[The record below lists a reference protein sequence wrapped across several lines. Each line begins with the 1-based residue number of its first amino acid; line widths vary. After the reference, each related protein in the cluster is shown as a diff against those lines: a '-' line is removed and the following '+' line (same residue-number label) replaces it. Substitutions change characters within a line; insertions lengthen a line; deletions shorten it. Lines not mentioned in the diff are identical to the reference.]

1 MMLRAVLTWIQA
13 IAAVTQFGL
22 IVVLLTAAVPAVF
35 GFESFVHQGDLAVV
49 GPIKASEVA
58 LGDVVV
64 YRRPADPDTVV
75 VARVLYVDFDGER
88 VALQTRDNPDS
99 ISDQISLAPR
109 TMIGRLAYRLLRI
122 GVLVDVMN
130 QTPGRVLL
138 LGVPCLIF
146 ATSYLR
152 SRRRPV
158 PDNAARANALVTA
171 GRRALAVGQTQLALK
186 AADGAL
192 ILDPSN
198 NAAPLLRAQA
208 HKALRGEVEHVA
220 A

>member
-1 MMLRAVLTWIQA
+1 MLRTVLTSIQA

-22 IVVLLTAAVPAVF
+22 IALLLTAAVPSVF
-35 GFESFVHQGDLAVV
+35 GFESFVHEGDLAVV
-49 GPIKASEVA
+49 APIKASEVA
-58 LGDVVV
+58 LGDTLV

-75 VARVLYVDFDGER
+75 VARVLYVDLEGDR
-88 VALQTRDNPDS
+88 VALQTRGSSDA
-99 ISDQISLAPR
+99 ISDQVSLTPR
-109 TMIGRLAYRLLRI
+109 TTIGRLAYRLPRL
-122 GVLVDVMN
+122 GVLVELMN

-138 LGVPCLIF
+138 LGVPCVIF

-158 PDNAARANALVTA
+158 SDNSARANALVAA
-171 GRRALAVGQTQLALK
+171 GRRALAAGHAQLALK

-192 ILDPSN
+192 TLDPLN

-208 HKALRGEVEHVA
+208 QQALRSDVEHVA